1 MPSEPTSRYPI
12 VPAFIF
18 LFFLLALMILPEVVR
33 MLIDRRLEN
42 RLARPV
48 AIRDVDLNL
57 ITGRARISNLVIS
70 SKDQAKPLLFLPTL
84 DLHFSPRTLFQKK
97 EVVFDSLVAKG
108 PKLYLERTASRGWKV
123 PKRRLPDSNGRR
135 NGTGGRLRFKNLNG
149 LDVRKARITFVDRT
163 TDPATTTIVQE
174 ADLTFRS
181 LPHKPGHV
189 RVTLDGM
196 MAGSAP
202 VKLQGWFTRRNL
214 PLRYDFE
221 GVIQDYELSRLNP
234 YAKKYVGYYVR
245 RGRVTI
251 KFRYRY
257 DNGTLYALNEITIN
271 KVQVSPA
278 LGNKFKEQVG
288 IPLGLALAL
297 LEDANGAI
305 QLRVLLQGNVR
316 NPEFQV
322 GGVIWK
328 SVRNGILKSIVA
340 PFRLLGHIVT
350 LGGTITEVKINPVG
364 FKSGSRTF
372 DSQAGTRLQR
382 LVKFLQS
389 RPKVDIE
396 LKGRASRQESQAL
409 ARRRTRGKSVTEHDL
424 RFLAERRVRLVEETL
439 IQRGIKPKRLFV
451 VTGDPSSVT
460 GQGNGRV
467 VFRLL
472 D

>member
-18 LFFLLALMILPEVVR
+18 LFFLLALMILPEVIR
-33 MLIDRRLEN
+33 LLIDRQLEN

-48 AIRDVDLNL
+48 AIKDIDLNL

-70 SKDQAKPLLFLPTL
+70 SKDQAQPFFFLPAL

-97 EVVFDSLVAKG
+97 ELVIDSLVAKG
-108 PKLYLERTASRGWKV
+108 PKLYLERTASREWKV
-123 PKRRLPDSNGRR
+123 PKPRLPDSKGKRSE
-135 NGTGGRLRFKNLNG
+135 TGGRFKFKNLNG
-149 LDVRKARITFVDRT
+149 LDVRKAQITLVDRT
-163 TDPATTTIVQE
+163 TDPAATTIIEE
-174 ADLTFRS
+174 ADLTFRFQ
-181 LPHKPGHV
+181 PQKPGYIQV
-189 RVTLDGM
+189 NLDGM

-202 VKLQGWFTRRNL
+202 VKLRGWFTRRNL
-214 PLRYDFE
+214 PRRYNFE
-221 GVIQDYELSRLNP
+221 GVIEDYELSRLNP
-234 YAKKYVGYYVR
+234 YAKKYVGHYIR

-257 DNGTLYALNEITIN
+257 DTGTLYALHEITI
-271 KVQVSPA
+271 KKAQVSPA
-278 LGNKFKEQVG
+278 LGNNFKEEVG
-288 IPLGLALAL
+288 IPLGLALAI

-305 QLRVLLQGNVR
+305 QLRVLVQGNVGK
-316 NPEFQV
+316 PEFQV
-322 GGVIWK
+322 SGVVWK
-328 SVRNGILKSIVA
+328 SVRNGILKGLVA
-340 PFRLLGHIVT
+340 PLRLLGHIVT
-350 LGGTITEVKINPVG
+350 LGGIITKVKINPVG
-364 FKSGSRTF
+364 FKSGSLTF
-372 DSQAGTRLQR
+372 DSQAGNRLQR

-409 ARRRTRGKSVTEHDL
+409 ARRRSRGKSVNEQDL
-424 RFLAERRVRLVEETL
+424 RSLAERRVRLVEKTL
-439 IQRGIKPKRLFV
+439 IQRGIKSKRLFV
-451 VTGDPSSVT
+451 VTGDSSAVT

>member
-18 LFFLLALMILPEVVR
+18 LFFLLALLVLPEVIR
-33 MLIDRRLEN
+33 FLIDRRLEN
-42 RLARPV
+42 RLGRPV

-57 ITGRARISNLVIS
+57 ITGQARISNLVIS
-70 SKDQAKPLLFLPTL
+70 SKDQAQPFLILPAL

-97 EVVFDSLVAKG
+97 EVVIDSLIAKG
-108 PKLYLERTASRGWKV
+108 PKLYLERTASRKWKV
-123 PKRRLPDSNGRR
+123 PNRRLPNSNAKR
-135 NGTGGRLRFKNLNG
+135 NGTGSRFKFQNLNG
-149 LDVRKARITFVDRT
+149 LDARKAQITLVDRT
-163 TDPATTTIVQE
+163 TDPAAITIVEE

-181 LPHKPGHV
+181 QPQKPG
-189 RVTLDGM
+189 RIQVTLDGM

-202 VKLQGWFTRRNL
+202 VKLHGWFTRRNL
-214 PLRYDFE
+214 PRRYDFE
-221 GVIQDYELSRLNP
+221 GIIEDYELSRLNP
-234 YAKKYVGYYVR
+234 YAKKYVGHYIR

-257 DNGTLYALNEITIN
+257 DAGTLYALNEITI
-271 KVQVSPA
+271 KKAQVSPA
-278 LGNKFKEQVG
+278 LGRNFKEEVG

-297 LEDANGAI
+297 LEDANGAVR
-305 QLRVLLQGNVR
+305 LRVLVQGNVSK
-316 NPEFQV
+316 PEFQV
-322 GGVIWK
+322 GGVVWK
-328 SVRNGILKSIVA
+328 SVRNGILKGLVA
-340 PFRLLGHIVT
+340 PLRLLGHIVT
-350 LGGTITEVKINPVG
+350 LGGTITKVQINPVG
-364 FKSGSRTF
+364 FKSGSLTF
-372 DSQAGTRLQR
+372 DSQANTRLQR

-409 ARRRTRGKSVTEHDL
+409 ARRRTRGKSVTEQDL
-424 RFLAERRVRLVEETL
+424 RSLAERRVRLVEKTL
-439 IQRGIKPKRLFV
+439 IQRGIKSKRMFV
-451 VTGDPSSVT
+451 VTGEPSSVT